1 MKIALAQINTKV
13 GDVPGNLAKALEWYL
28 KAEQAGCDL
37 VVFPEL
43 TISGYPPED
52 LLFREFFLDACE
64 EAIQMFAKHTG
75 KCAALIGA
83 PWAVDDGDPTAFLPN
98 NSAILCQFGNEVQVY
113 NKLELPNYAVFDEE
127 RYFSNG
133 EEVQPLF
140 KINDMWVGV
149 SVCEDIW
156 RDFVPEFQAS
166 HGARLL
172 VNLSASP
179 YSALRIDDRENLLR
193 SLAIKHNVPIV
204 YVNLVGGQD
213 ELVFDGGSMAI
224 SHKGVVAARAKQ
236 FEEDLLIFDTD
247 EKVQEI
253 NPKMT
258 HLEEVYTALVTG
270 TRDYVHK
277 VGCEKVILGLS
288 GGIDSA
294 LVAAVAVDALGPDNV
309 TGILMPSEYSSEGSL
324 LDARKL
330 AENLGIQ
337 TRVVPIE
344 VAHNTMRSLLEVTY
358 ETLGYTAETNA
369 DENVQARLRGLIL
382 MALSNQ
388 GGALVLTT
396 GNKSEM
402 AMGYATLYGDMA
414 GGFGVI
420 KDVPKTLVFALCRW
434 LNERMADA
442 PLSSPIPQSI
452 IDKPPS
458 AELKPDQLDSDTLP
472 DYETLD
478 QIIHLYVNEDLSPED
493 ILTQT
498 GFEQVVVERVVQ
510 AIDRNEYKR
519 RQAPPGVRISMK
531 AFGRDRRLPISNGWR
546 YS

>member
-1 MKIALAQINTKV
+1 MKIGLAQINTKV
-13 GDVPGNLAKALEWYL
+13 GDVPGNLAKALEYYL
-28 KAEQAGCDL
+28 RAEQEGCDL

-43 TISGYPPED
+43 TICGYPPED

-64 EAIQMFAKHTG
+64 EAVIMFAKHTG
-75 KCAALIGA
+75 KCAALIGV
-83 PWAVDDGDPTAFLPN
+83 PWAVDDGEPDAYLPFNTAV
-98 NSAILCQFGNEVQVY
+98 LCREGKEEQVFH
-113 NKLELPNYAVFDEE
+113 KQMLPNYGVFDEE
-127 RYFSNG
+127 RYFSEGG
-133 EEVQPLF
+133 EEQPLVE
-140 KINDMWVGV
+140 IAGVRVGV
-149 SVCEDIW
+149 SICEDIW
-156 RDFVPEFQAS
+156 REYVPQFQAES
-166 HGARLL
+166 GAQLL

-193 SLAIKHNVPIV
+193 LLAIKHNVPIV
-204 YVNLVGGQD
+204 YCNLVGGQD

-224 SHKGVVAARAKQ
+224 SHKGVVAARAHQ
-236 FEEDLLIFDTD
+236 FKEDLLIFDADQRVT
-247 EKVQEI
+247 EI
-253 NPKMT
+253 APKLT
-258 HLEEVYTALVTG
+258 HLEEVYSALVMG

-294 LVAAVAVDALGPDNV
+294 LVAAIAVDALGPENV
-309 TGILMPSEYSSEGSL
+309 TGILMPSEFSSEGSL

-330 AENLGIQ
+330 ADNLGIQ

-344 VAHNTMRSLLEVTY
+344 VAHNTLRSLLDVTY
-358 ETLGYTAETNA
+358 ETLDYTAETNA

-402 AMGYATLYGDMA
+402 AMGYCTLYGDMA

-434 LNERMADA
+434 LNERVADA
-442 PLSSPIPQSI
+442 PLSSPIPQEI
-452 IDKPPS
+452 IEKPPS
-458 AELKPDQLDSDTLP
+458 AELRADQFDTDTLP
-472 DYETLD
+472 EYDVLD
-478 QIIHLYVNEDLSPED
+478 QIIHLYVNEDLSPEQ
-493 ILTQT
+493 IMEKTV
-498 GFEQVVVERVVQ
+498 FEQETIEWVTR